1 MSVKYHGMS
10 IYSHWW
16 KENLPQVQSVR
27 LKLSISC
34 QHQLQHHCPL
44 VQSIYFPLRVA
55 TPLKLFTQMAAHRL
69 LLPNYLMGQRNTYLT
84 DLEPEGDWKTA
95 INEIFL
101 FSLKKRKT
109 TSHRI
114 LTSEEVIQAKREG
127 QERKELDVQREEE
140 IKG

>member
-1 MSVKYHGMS
+1 
-10 IYSHWW
+10 
-16 KENLPQVQSVR
+16 
-27 LKLSISC
+27 
-34 QHQLQHHCPL
+34 
-44 VQSIYFPLRVA
+44 
-55 TPLKLFTQMAAHRL
+55 
-69 LLPNYLMGQRNTYLT
+69 MGQRNTYLT